1 MRRLRAAVFRLIGLV
16 TRGRRERAFDDE
28 LDSHLQMH
36 IDDNLRAGMSP
47 EEARRRALLKLGGVE
62 STRQAYRE
70 RSSVPFLE
78 HLWQD
83 LRFALRQLSK
93 TPGVTAT
100 AIVTLALGMGAA
112 VAIYAFVDAALVEP
126 LPYPQPTRLLNVTET
141 TPQIPR
147 AALSYPDYVD
157 WKRLNTVFSSLDVHM
172 GRGYSLK
179 TSTGI
184 ELVQGARVSD
194 GFFRTL
200 GVAPAL
206 GRDFYTGEDLPG
218 KPDTLIISYAAWHA
232 RFGGRRDVI
241 GQTVTLA
248 GDPHTI
254 VGVLPEHFQ
263 FAPQG
268 RAEFWTPLRATV
280 GCDVRRSCH
289 ALSGVGR
296 LKDGVT
302 VDEAHA
308 QMNGIAKQLEREYP
322 DSNRDQGASVLSL
335 ADVIVGD
342 IRPMLLLLLGGAALL
357 LAIACVNVVS
367 LLLVRSEGR
376 KRELAVRSTL
386 GASNGRLIR
395 QFVTEAF
402 VLVAS
407 GSALGLL
414 FASSA
419 VQLLFGL
426 ISEDMRGRMPYLDG
440 VGMNPRVAACAG
452 VLAVIATAIFSL
464 TPAVR
469 VRFSELREG
478 LAEGTRGSSG
488 NTWRRLGFKLVVL
501 ELATAMVLLVGA
513 SLLGQS
519 LYRLLNVDL
528 GFEPDRLA
536 TMQVAAPG
544 ARFES
549 DEQQLRLGREVA
561 SRVARLPG
569 VQSVG
574 LVDLLPVTF
583 NGNTNWIRFP
593 GRPYNGEHNE
603 VNSRVV
609 SAGYFATVRARLL
622 RGRGFT
628 DRDTASAP
636 RVVVINQTLAKKY
649 YPDEDPIG
657 KRYGD
662 TSLSAPSM
670 KEIVGIVDDIREGP
684 LNSEIWPAEYVPFEQ
699 DPDNFFTV
707 VVRTSQTEASV
718 LPAMSAAIRA
728 IDPDLGARR
737 GIVMRDRIQD
747 SPAAYLQR
755 SSAWLVGGF
764 AALALL
770 LGIVGLYGVIAYSVS
785 QRTRE
790 IGLRLA
796 MGAQRRAVYELILG
810 EAGRL
815 IALGLVLGLAG
826 SIAAAR
832 LMRTLLFDPTPWDV
846 TTLASVAVV
855 LAAAA
860 MLASY
865 IPARRAASVNPIE
878 ALRVE

>member
-1 MRRLRAAVFRLIGLV
+1 
-16 TRGRRERAFDDE
+16 
-28 LDSHLQMH
+28 
-36 IDDNLRAGMSP
+36 
-47 EEARRRALLKLGGVE
+47 
-62 STRQAYRE
+62 
-70 RSSVPFLE
+70 
-78 HLWQD
+78 LWQD
-83 LRFALRQLSK
+83 LHFALRQLRK
-93 TPGVTAT
+93 TPGFTAT
-100 AIVTLALGMGAA
+100 AIITLALGMAAA

-126 LPYPQPTRLLNVTET
+126 LPYPDSTRLVNVTET

-147 AALSYPDYVD
+147 AALSYPDYLD

-172 GRGYSLK
+172 GRGYALS
-179 TSTGI
+179 TPTGI
-184 ELVQGARVSD
+184 ELVPGARVSD

-200 GVAPAL
+200 GLAPSL
-206 GRDFYTGEDLPG
+206 GRDFYTGEDLLG
-218 KPDTLIISYAAWHA
+218 KPDTLIISYATWHA

-241 GQTVTLA
+241 GQIVTLA
-248 GDPHTI
+248 GVPHTI
-254 VGVLPEHFQ
+254 VGVLPERFQ

-268 RAEFWTPLRATV
+268 RAEFWTPLRASV

-302 VDEAHA
+302 VEEAHA
-308 QMNGIAKQLEREYP
+308 QMSGIAKQLEREYP
-322 DSNRDQGASVLSL
+322 DSNRDQGASVVSL

-342 IRPMLLLLLGGAALL
+342 VRPMLVLLLGGAGLL

-414 FASSA
+414 LASSA

-426 ISEDMRGRMPYLDG
+426 ISDDMRARMPYLDG
-440 VGMNPRVAACAG
+440 VGLNARVAAG
-452 VLAVIATAIFSL
+452 TGLLALLATALFSVA
-464 TPAVR
+464 PAVR

-478 LAEGTRGSSG
+478 LAEGARGSSG

-513 SLLGQS
+513 GLLGQS

-536 TMQVAAPG
+536 TVQVAAPG

-549 DEQQLRLGREVA
+549 DEQQIRLGREVA

-569 VQSVG
+569 VRSVG
-574 LVDLLPVTF
+574 LVDLLPVSF
-583 NGNTNWIRFP
+583 NGNTNWIRFV

-609 SAGYFATVRARLL
+609 SAGYFTTVRARLL
-622 RGRGFT
+622 RGRRFT
-628 DRDTASAP
+628 EADNAGAP
-636 RVVVINQTLAKKY
+636 QVVIINETLAKRY

-662 TSLSAPSM
+662 TSLSAKSM
-670 KEIVGIVDDIREGP
+670 REIVGIVDDIREGP
-684 LNSEIWPAEYVPFEQ
+684 LDSEIWPAEYVPFEQ
-699 DPDNFFTV
+699 DPDNFFAV
-707 VVRTSQTEASV
+707 VARTSQTEASV
-718 LPAMSAAIRA
+718 LPVMNTAIRA
-728 IDPDLGARR
+728 IDPDLGTRR
-737 GIVMRDRIQD
+737 DVVMRDRIQD
-747 SPAAYLQR
+747 SPAAYFQR

-770 LGIVGLYGVIAYSVS
+770 LGIVGLYGVVAYSVS

-815 IALGLVLGLAG
+815 VAVGLLLGVAC

-832 LMRTLLFDPTPWDV
+832 LMRTLLFETAAWDV
-846 TTLASVAVV
+846 TTFAAVALA
-855 LAAAA
+855 LAGAA

-865 IPARRAASVNPIE
+865 IPARRAASVNLIE